1 MIPLKD
7 FYEIEFINETS
18 EGKRPIKLFM
28 KPKKSEGSINS
39 LNMQA
44 DAQARKIIKQAVK
57 RVLTK

>member
-1 MIPLKD
+1 M
-7 FYEIEFINETS
+7 NA
-18 EGKRPIKLFM
+18 
-28 KPKKSEGSINS
+28 